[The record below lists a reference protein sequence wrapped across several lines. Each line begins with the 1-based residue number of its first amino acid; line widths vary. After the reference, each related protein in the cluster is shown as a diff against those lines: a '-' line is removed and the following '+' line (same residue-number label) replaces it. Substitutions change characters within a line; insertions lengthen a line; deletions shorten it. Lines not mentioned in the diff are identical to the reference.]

1 MKDKILLFIPGYN
14 CEKQIIRVLGQLD
27 ESVMKYITQVIVV
40 NNQSTDNTEEV
51 VKHFIE
57 KHDYI
62 PVKLLR
68 NKDVFLCNHPV
79 IPGLRVD
86 TKRW

>member
-1 MKDKILLFIPGYN
+1 MPVKDKILLFIPGYN

-51 VKHFIE
+51 V
-57 KHDYI
+57 
-62 PVKLLR
+62 
-68 NKDVFLCNHPV
+68 
-79 IPGLRVD
+79 
-86 TKRW
+86 